1 MSVFRQSVL
10 ITLAGKRARMNN
22 GFIFVAIG
30 FVIVVG
36 GWSIFLS
43 VALDKS
49 MAEVKKLKQELKDL
63 IPF

>member
-30 FVIVVG
+30 CVLVVG
-36 GWSIFLS
+36 AWSIFLA

-49 MAEVKKLKQELKDL
+49 LAEVKKLKQELKDL

>member
-1 MSVFRQSVL
+1 
-10 ITLAGKRARMNN
+10 MNN